1 MNSETNFVMLCA
13 RAFFSAAEI
22 PLLRS
27 ALAQPPGWQ
36 SIDHQAD
43 RQCVSP
49 IVAHAL
55 LQHAGDLLPEQ
66 VIASWKDKVR
76 DITRQNL
83 IWLQEWQHLLQLLEE
98 AAIPVISFKG
108 PALALTAYGDL
119 TLREFHDLDLLVH
132 PGDVVRARDILL
144 GTGYTLWT
152 PVLGDSEQA
161 LLRSNNRQLRF
172 THPTRGTTVDLHWGL
187 LHEMFSFQLEL
198 DDVFA
203 AAKLERREEATF
215 LALSPEHSLLY
226 LCAHGAKNC
235 WAHLSELCDIAAQ
248 VRGNTE
254 LNWENCI
261 RLAESSGC
269 DRLLKHALLLAERVL
284 QIQLPEAAKQYCSQD
299 ENAIALSKTAE
310 SFLFLHAQEVPGY
323 WRTLQYHLAFAKTQR
338 ERARFIVSRVFA
350 PAEPDWDRIRL
361 PRQLFFLY
369 YLIRPLRFLQ
379 EQTTKLARSQR

>member
-13 RAFFSAAEI
+13 TAFFSPAEI

-27 ALAQPPGWQ
+27 ALAQPLDWQ
-36 SIDHQAD
+36 SIDHEAD
-43 RQCVSP
+43 RQSVSP
-49 IVAHAL
+49 IVAHTL

-66 VIASWKDKVR
+66 VITSWKDKVR
-76 DITRQNL
+76 DITKQNL
-83 IWLQEWQHLLQLLEE
+83 IWLQEWQHLLQLLDE

-132 PGDVVRARDILL
+132 PADMVRAKDILL
-144 GTGYTLWT
+144 RTGYTLWT

-161 LLRSNNRQLRF
+161 LLRSSNRQLRF
-172 THPTRGTTVDLHWGL
+172 THPIRGTTVDLHWGL

-203 AAKLERREEATF
+203 SAKLEQREEVTF

-248 VRGNTE
+248 VRGNAE
-254 LNWENCI
+254 LDWEECI

-269 DRLLKHALLLAERVL
+269 DRLLKHALLLAEHVL
-284 QIQLPEAAKQYCSQD
+284 RIHLPEAAKQYCTED
-299 ENAIALSKTAE
+299 EDAMSLSKTAE
-310 SFLFLHAQEVPGY
+310 RFLYPPTPGY
-323 WRTLQYHLAFAKTQR
+323 WRTLQYHLAFAKTPR